1 MEYTT
6 ILNSAIMLLLG
17 TTFGGIAVFITLRDK
32 LKQQRQAL
40 SSRRIT
46 LIEQVAQ
53 HVGKVSHVFGKYA
66 SLVSDIG
73 PKAERMSPRQEQ
85 ELNDLSNQLVEI
97 YEEVSIAESKLLL
110 LGEQRLEKALK
121 LYTNK
126 MAHFRKQ
133 IYPGRYSSPEEAAK
147 ARKDVSQMKEQFYD
161 ILSERYDQKTLA

>member
-1 MEYTT
+1 M
-6 ILNSAIMLLLG
+6 LDSAIMLILG
-17 TTFGGIAVFITLRDK
+17 AAFGGIAVFVSLKDK

-40 SSRRIT
+40 SSRRII

-53 HVGKVSHVFGKYA
+53 HVGKVSHVFSKYA
-66 SLVSDIG
+66 SLVTDIG
-73 PKAERMSPRQEQ
+73 PKAERVSPRQQQ
-85 ELNDLSNQLVEI
+85 ELDDLSNQLVEI

-121 LYTNK
+121 LYTSK

-147 ARKDVSQMKEQFYD
+147 VRKEVSQMKEQFYD

>member
-1 MEYTT
+1 M
-6 ILNSAIMLLLG
+6 LDSVIMLLLG
-17 TTFGGIAVFITLRDK
+17 ATFGAIAVFVTLKDK

-40 SSRRIT
+40 SSRRIM

-73 PKAERMSPRQEQ
+73 PKADRMSARQQQ
-85 ELNDLSNQLVEI
+85 ELDELSSQLVDI

-121 LYTNK
+121 LYTSK

-133 IYPGRYSSPEEAAK
+133 IYPGRYSKPEEAA
-147 ARKDVSQMKEQFYD
+147 ATRKEVSQMKEQFYD
-161 ILSERYDQKTLA
+161 ILSERYDQKTLS